1 MREATWEGIG
11 TKVQGTTVDTVLKE
25 ANLDYD
31 VELRPVFMGNGM
43 KIPNSMVAVR
53 LQDEHPFGIVSP
65 RYKVVQNRDAFDFVN
80 YLSDEVTFEKAGETE
95 SGMVYIIGRLP
106 EKNIL
111 GDKFIP
117 HVIFRNS
124 FAKQCTIAAAISP
137 LRHICSNQFNFV
149 FKNAANAISI
159 RHMGSPEQQMV
170 EARETLKLSYRYME
184 ELDAMSEHYAAK
196 KVSDRQIDT
205 ILDEMFPLP
214 DNASGAKEQIVRQ
227 AKHNFMAAY
236 NAEDNI
242 NFKGTGWGLVN
253 AWTDF
258 RTHET
263 NKKTMTRKGRERRFA
278 KVSFERPMNRILD
291 VIDQTT

>member
-1 MREATWEGIG
+1 MREATWEQIG

-31 VELRPVFMGNGM
+31 VELRPVFMGDGT
-43 KIPNSMVAVR
+43 KLQNSMVAVR
-53 LQDEHPFGIVSP
+53 TRDNHPFGIVSP
-65 RYKVVQNRDAFDFVN
+65 KYKVVQNRDAFDFVN
-80 YLSDEVTFEKAGETE
+80 YLSDEVVFEKAGETE
-95 SGMVYIIGRLP
+95 YGMVYIIGRLP
-106 EKNIL
+106 EKQIL
-111 GDKFIP
+111 GDKFVP

-137 LRHICSNQFNFV
+137 LRHVCSNQFNFV

-159 RHMGSPEQQMV
+159 RHMGSAERQMA

-184 ELDAMSEHYAAK
+184 ELDAMSEHYAAMK
-196 KVSDRQIDT
+196 MSDRQIDT
-205 ILDEMFPLP
+205 ILDTMFPLP
-214 DNASGAKEQIVRQ
+214 DNASGTKEHNVRQ
-227 AKHNFMAAY
+227 AKREFMAAY
-236 NAEDNI
+236 NADDNR

-258 RTHET
+258 QTHET

-278 KVSFERPMNRILD
+278 RVSFERPMNRILD
-291 VIDQTT
+291 AIDQTT